1 MGTEN
6 VLSANASID
15 ATAATQRTTAGGGT
29 SWTRHIPT
37 VGRIFLGLVFFV
49 FGLNGFLNFIPP
61 PKGPVNEG
69 AMALGFAMMKSG
81 YLFQLIKGTEVLA
94 GALLLANRFVP
105 LALAI
110 IAPVI
115 VNIVAFHAF
124 LEPSGMVLPVLLVVV
139 EVYLAWSYR
148 HVFRPM
154 LSARTTPSAS
164 LTAAERA

>member
-15 ATAATQRTTAGGGT
+15 ATRTATGGGK

-81 YLFQLIKGTEVLA
+81 YLIELIKGTEVLV
-94 GALLLANRFVP
+94 GVLLLANRFVP

-115 VNIVAFHAF
+115 VNIFAFHAF
-124 LEPSGMVLPVLLVVV
+124 LDPSSMVLPVLLVVV

-154 LSARTTPSAS
+154 LSARTAPAAS
-164 LTAAERA
+164 LAAAGERA